1 MDEWINV
8 ILRTWLAM
16 VILYMMTKLLGKRQ
30 VSQLSLFE
38 YMTGLTMGSVVAYIT
53 LNADGKWLQ
62 GILTLAVWGLTSAA
76 VSMLQLKSKR
86 FRDWIDGKGTVIIQ
100 NGRIMEQNMR
110 KERLTIDEM
119 MIQLR
124 NRNAFTLA
132 DVEFAIMEPTGE
144 INVLLKKQHQPL
156 TLQHVH
162 PRQGEG
168 NASDQIPT
176 IVLMDGMILPE
187 ELKRIGKDTAWL
199 EYELEKRKMR
209 KEEVFVAEVN
219 SAYQLNIYPFYQ
231 QNEDEKKKNS
241 SAVLTDTNK

>member
-1 MDEWINV
+1 MDEWIYV
-8 ILRTWLAM
+8 IIRTWLAM
-16 VILYMMTKLLGKRQ
+16 VILFVMTKLLGKRQ

-38 YMTGLTMGSVVAYIT
+38 YMTGLTVGSVVAYIT
-53 LNADGKWLQ
+53 LNADGKWLL
-62 GILTLAVWGLTSAA
+62 GILTLVVWGLTSVAI
-76 VSMLQLKSKR
+76 SWLQMKSKR
-86 FRDWIDGKGTVIIQ
+86 FRDWLDGKGTIIIQ
-100 NGRIMEQNMR
+100 NGRILEQNMR

-119 MIQLR
+119 MVQLR
-124 NRNAFTLA
+124 NRNAFNLA

-176 IVLMDGMILPE
+176 IVLMDGEILPE
-187 ELKRIGKDTAWL
+187 ELERIGKDTSWL
-199 EYELEKRKMR
+199 LTELDTRKLR

-219 SAYQLNIYPFYQ
+219 SAYQLHIYLFNEQVGTAHQ
-231 QNEDEKKKNS
+231 QDSS
-241 SAVLTDTNK
+241 SARSDTNK

>member
-1 MDEWINV
+1 MGEWINV

-16 VILYMMTKLLGKRQ
+16 VILYMVTKLLGKRQ

-38 YMTGLTMGSVVAYIT
+38 YMTGLTLGSVVAYIT
-53 LNADGKWLQ
+53 LNAEGKWML
-62 GILTLAVWGLTSAA
+62 GILALAVWGLTSVAI
-76 VSMLQLKSKR
+76 SWFQLKSKR
-86 FRDWIDGKGTVIIQ
+86 FRDWLDGKGTIIIQ
-100 NGRIMEQNMR
+100 NGRILEQNMR

-119 MIQLR
+119 MVHLR
-124 NRNAFTLA
+124 NRNAFNLA

-156 TLQHVH
+156 TLQHLH

-168 NASDQIPT
+168 NASDQIPA
-176 IVLMDGMILPE
+176 IVIMDGMVLAE
-187 ELKRIGKDTAWL
+187 ELKRIGRDQAWL
-199 EYELEKRKMR
+199 EAELEKQALRIK
-209 KEEVFVAEVN
+209 EVFVAEVN

-231 QNEDEKKKNS
+231 QKEDEGKQNS